1 MSVGLGHIDSDHEHS
16 HAFNHANTSGCSLL
30 FLLPKLLRRQGRP
43 MAASCITG
51 DDTGLVK
58 RVGLSQGQEL
68 HRWGVQAAGVGVC
81 RLSWGAGDDE
91 GVCGA
96 GMQTGA
102 VRFWDTGAD
111 ADSAT
116 YSATCEYA
124 APADSTPAAVVGLRA
139 VGTRVVAC
147 DANALVR
154 VWQWAAPTGGGGAAD
169 APLISFQAG
178 KRAAAAAVADDGARL
193 AAGGREADLTVW
205 DLERGEAAWLLPPSR
220 ARILPPRRALLVA
233 LGRLALPE

>member
-1 MSVGLGHIDSDHEHS
+1 MVL
-16 HAFNHANTSGCSLL
+16 TC
-30 FLLPKLLRRQGRP
+30 
-43 MAASCITG
+43 MTG

-58 RVGLSQGQEL
+58 RVGLRQGQEL

-147 DANALVR
+147 DASACVR
-154 VWQWAAPTGGGGAAD
+154 VWQWAPPTEGGGAAD
-169 APLISFQAG
+169 APLLSFQAG
-178 KRAAAAAVADDGARL
+178 KRAAAAAEWHRNASAHRHPAASRATLQKLALENENDSRSTQALITLTARH
-193 AAGGREADLTVW
+193 AGLKLRHAADL
-205 DLERGEAAWLLPPSR
+205 LLLAPRSFNVP
-220 ARILPPRRALLVA
+220 AFYLFQNPLYILYA
-233 LGRLALPE
+233 

>member
-1 MSVGLGHIDSDHEHS
+1 M
-16 HAFNHANTSGCSLL
+16 
-30 FLLPKLLRRQGRP
+30 
-43 MAASCITG
+43 ASCITG
-51 DDTGLVK
+51 DDTGLTK

-68 HRWGVQAAGVGVC
+68 RRWGVQAAGVGVC
-81 RLSWGAGDDE
+81 RLSWGGGDDE

-102 VRFWDTGAD
+102 VHFWDTGAD

-116 YSATCEYA
+116 YSATCEYTV
-124 APADSTPAAVVGLRA
+124 PADSTPAAIVGLRA

-147 DANALVR
+147 DANARVR

-169 APLISFQAG
+169 APLLSFQAG
-178 KRAAAAAVADDGARL
+178 KRAAAAAVADGGARL

-205 DLERGEAAWLLPPSR
+205 DLERGEAASPKRCPAGHVPSSDFYPSSGRSWWLW
-220 ARILPPRRALLVA
+220 VA
-233 LGRLALPE
+233 WHSQSEWVGGWVGE